1 MPRLDDPR
9 IAAALA
15 PLPADAP
22 EAAAFRYDPE
32 FEALE
37 GEIARLERDGPAAIR
52 WADVARGA
60 QAVLAGR
67 SKDLS
72 AASWLAVA
80 LGETEGLAGLA
91 TGLAILRDLV
101 EQQWASL
108 FPQRPRARA
117 GAFAWLAARAVHA
130 VPQSLA
136 EEAAGPAALAAFEEI
151 EALDRLLGEKLA
163 DAPALGEL
171 LRPLRALAEEHRRTE
186 AAREAAAQSEVQAAA
201 GEGAAG
207 EAAAPGAIAAPAAV
221 RAVALPALPAIGGAD
236 PEALFGSLR
245 EAVRS
250 AALGVLDADLGE
262 ARAYQMLRAVTWLA
276 ITELPPL
283 SNGRTALLAPPETR
297 RTEFEALTR
306 AGNSAD
312 LVRAVESFCSGSG
325 MFWLDGQRISATA
338 LAGMGPR
345 FAACSAAVVQGVQ
358 AMLRRLPGL
367 EALCFADGTPFADP
381 ATRSW
386 IDAIVLGG
394 TGSSGVG
401 SAGLGSGE
409 GGTPWRQA
417 LDDARTQA
425 GNGAIEAAL
434 AALAAG
440 AAAAPSRRSAFLWR
454 LNAATLCLECGLAA
468 IAVPVLRDLDRLI
481 DVHGLEVW
489 EPEVA
494 AQAAMMLHR
503 SLAAA
508 PAEDSAVAEENATLA
523 RAAFARLAR
532 LDPVAAARLAGG
544 SRAGGTNE

>member
-22 EAAAFRYDPE
+22 DPAAFRYDPE

-52 WADVARGA
+52 WAEVARGA

-101 EQQWASL
+101 EQQWAML

-130 VPQSLA
+130 VPQDLA
-136 EEAAGPAALAAFEEI
+136 DAAAGPAALAAFEEI

-163 DAPALGEL
+163 DAPSLGEL
-171 LRPLRALAEEHRRTE
+171 LRPLRALAQEYRRAE
-186 AAREAAAQSEVQAAA
+186 VAAQSEAQANARAMTA
-201 GEGAAG
+201 GEGAAIAAAAT
-207 EAAAPGAIAAPAAV
+207 EAAGSPPAAV
-221 RAVALPALPAIGGAD
+221 TAARAVALPALPTIGGDDA
-236 PEALFGSLR
+236 EALFASLR
-245 EAVRS
+245 EAVRT
-250 AALGVLDADLGE
+250 AALGVLEADPGE
-262 ARAYQMLRAVTWLA
+262 ARAYQMLRAVTWLG

-297 RTEFEALTR
+297 RSEFDALTR
-306 AGNSAD
+306 AGNSVD

-345 FAACSAAVVQGVQ
+345 FAACSAVVVQGVQ
-358 AMLRRLPGL
+358 AVLRRLPGL

-386 IDAIVLGG
+386 IDAIVLGEG
-394 TGSSGVG
+394 
-401 SAGLGSGE
+401 AGAAEDGE
-409 GGTPWRQA
+409 GGAPWQQA
-417 LDDARTQA
+417 LGDARIQA
-425 GNGAIEAAL
+425 GNGEIEAAL

-440 AAAAPSRRSAFLWR
+440 AAAAPDRRSAFLWR
-454 LNAATLCLECGLAA
+454 LNAATLCLESGLAA

-494 AQAAMMLHR
+494 ARATMMLHR
-503 SLAAA
+503 SLQAA
-508 PAEDSAVAEENATLA
+508 PADDSAVAEENAVLA

-544 SRAGGTNE
+544 VRAGGMNE